1 MLFTWD
7 SKNLC
12 IIFKSWHVR
21 GTASLIFS
29 LLAIVAICIGYEAL
43 REATRRYETWVNKRQ
58 ETAPRE
64 FLLFSKPV
72 FPQTHIAP
80 FALPIANMIFVC
92 YIREF
97 LALCPW
103 RWLRFISQFAPDK
116 SHHRRSRRRRTCY

>member
-64 FLLFSKPV
+64 FTFLKHSPTQPNPPALSNCECDV
-72 FPQTHIAP
+72 FVLYT
-80 FALPIANMIFVC
+80 
-92 YIREF
+92 
-97 LALCPW
+97 
-103 RWLRFISQFAPDK
+103 
-116 SHHRRSRRRRTCY
+116 